1 MIETLDTL
9 LLTCDCVSVYVP
21 VLCVLM
27 THTSFIC
34 SLHLIPALL
43 AQEQITDSRCDES
56 RAGEPDTHLLTHTH
70 TPPLLIMTEQCS
82 HFLTA
87 LFVLSYHLCSG
98 YCLLLKTFLCLM
110 VNICDVNFMIFVYVC
125 SQAEQIQRLEEEVSR
140 LKSQHSSVSQQVTA
154 GLCYSH
160 FYF

>member
-1 MIETLDTL
+1 MRAEQGN
-9 LLTCDCVSVYVP
+9 P
-21 VLCVLM
+21 
-27 THTSFIC
+27 THT
-34 SLHLIPALL
+34 H
-43 AQEQITDSRCDES
+43 
-56 RAGEPDTHLLTHTH
+56 THTH
-70 TPPLLIMTEQCS
+70 TPPLLILTEQCS

-110 VNICDVNFMIFVYVC
+110 VNICKVNFLIFVHVC

-154 GLCYSH
+154 GQPHTLISNISQCYPVSRTVT
-160 FYF
+160 FLTFFILKY